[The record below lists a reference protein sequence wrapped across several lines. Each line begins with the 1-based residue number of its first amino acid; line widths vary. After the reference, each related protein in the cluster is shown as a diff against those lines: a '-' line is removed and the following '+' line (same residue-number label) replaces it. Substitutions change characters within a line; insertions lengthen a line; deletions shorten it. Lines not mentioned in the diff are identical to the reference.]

1 MTTKPFIT
9 QTSRTKTPTT
19 LPSAIDRSER
29 GARSRAK
36 LPPKTSRKAPPS
48 PPTLSASLLSPLV
61 SPQSKHKKD
70 SQRPWDVAHF
80 LDTRNG
86 GGLMHAGLRM
96 EHDFNVRMKA
106 TYLFDPGRGRNSTA
120 DVLRLRGMPWENGI
134 STHARNQGTVVHGRE
149 VGKVC
154 IRAESGCSGQRDQH
168 RAAAT

>member
-1 MTTKPFIT
+1 MTTKPSIT

-70 SQRPWDVAHF
+70 SQRPWDAAHF

-86 GGLMHAGLRM
+86 GGSYARGPQDGARLQRQNEGDLPFRPGTRTQ
-96 EHDFNVRMKA
+96 FNRRR
-106 TYLFDPGRGRNSTA
+106 TPPPRGAMGKWHLYARPESRHRCPWTGSRQG
-120 DVLRLRGMPWENGI
+120 VHTSRKRL
-134 STHARNQGTVVHGRE
+134 Q
-149 VGKVC
+149 
-154 IRAESGCSGQRDQH
+154 
-168 RAAAT
+168 RAA